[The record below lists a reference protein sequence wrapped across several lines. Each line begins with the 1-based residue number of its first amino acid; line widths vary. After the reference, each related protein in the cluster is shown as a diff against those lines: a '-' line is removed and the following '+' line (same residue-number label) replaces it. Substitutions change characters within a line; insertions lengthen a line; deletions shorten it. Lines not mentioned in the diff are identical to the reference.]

1 MTAALNPTAPGRFI
15 LSGDVDVWNTPVL
28 VEQGWQLLVSQ
39 AEKELVIDMSA
50 VGQADS
56 SALAM
61 LLSWLRRAQGRNMQL
76 AFCGFSD
83 DLLALARV
91 CDIESML
98 PFTSCEKPV

>member
-1 MTAALNPTAPGRFI
+1 MTAGLSPVKPGRFV

-39 AEKELVIDMSA
+39 EEKELVIDMSA
-50 VGQADS
+50 IGQADS

-61 LLSWLRRAQGRNMQL
+61 LLSWLRRAKGRQMRL
-76 AFCGFSD
+76 SFCGFSQ
-83 DLLALARV
+83 DLMALAKV

-98 PFTSCEKPV
+98 PIIPSENLG